1 MATPPRRYDLPT
13 PTIPPMRVPA
23 GLQTDPS
30 IVTMPPERLRS
41 RRRAVAPGGNND
53 VRTAGTVAAG
63 PTTSKSKKDDAAILA
78 LARARF
84 QTASMAESVLRQEML
99 EDLRFRAGEQWP
111 DQIRSDRTLDK
122 RPVITI
128 NRLPQFIKQITNPQ
142 RQARPS
148 LQINPVGDGADQ
160 DTAEILQGLIRH
172 IEQGS
177 HAEVAFDEAYDDAVT
192 IGRGWFRILTQYED
206 DAGFDQEI
214 VVRRI
219 ANPFTVYV
227 DPAAHELDYSDARY
241 IFIIDDIPRDEY
253 QALFGDASMAS
264 LELFQSQGDRI
275 PDWFPEGK
283 VRIAEYW
290 YVEHEKRA
298 MVQVRDQ
305 DGTLLTMPEKQ
316 VPPELKDQI
325 INRREVTGRQVHW
338 VKMNAAEVLTHQIW
352 PGKWIPIVPVLGDEI
367 NVNGR
372 KDLVGVVRYARDPQ
386 RMYNFWVSAQTE
398 AIALAPRTP
407 FIGAEGQFKGH
418 EAEWKQANT
427 RNFAYLE
434 YAPATIGGEPA
445 PPPQRQVAE
454 PPINAII
461 KATMQAD
468 NDLKAVIGFYDASL
482 GESGPQES
490 GRAIL
495 ARQKQGETA
504 NVNYIDNLGR
514 ALWHYGR
521 VCLDLIPKIYDAP
534 RTLHIMG
541 LDDQRR
547 EVRLNEQ
554 TIDQG
559 VQRIYDVTNGRYN
572 VTLSVGPTYQS
583 RRQEAVA
590 SMLQLIAAA
599 PNMLPI
605 IGDLLVGEMDWPVS
619 RQISERLK
627 KMLPPML
634 QEQKDQAQPDP
645 QQMQAQLQQLQQLLQ
660 LQQQALTEAQQTI
673 ASKTID
679 AQSRERVAQI
689 MAQAQMAITAAKL
702 GGERDLA
709 MLEAEVKS
717 QAQKLDMIHEATLA
731 SMEAQQG
738 QGGGEDLGGERA
750 AEALE
755 NDRQRQH
762 EAQTSMA
769 EHAMTLQDAERGRRH
784 ESMLEQA
791 RQRHEAALEGM
802 RHRHEADLDLR
813 TKHFEAVV
821 GARDRQHET
830 REAQTEQRHDT
841 RQAELERRHARV
853 LETQRA
859 KAAAAKAKA
868 TPAKKTD

>member
-1 MATPPRRYDLPT
+1 MAVPPRRYDLPT
-13 PTIPPMRVPA
+13 PTIPPLRVPA
-23 GLQTDPS
+23 GLRTDPS
-30 IVTMPPERLRS
+30 LVTMPSERLRS
-41 RRRAVAPGGNND
+41 RRRAGVGLGAND
-53 VRTAGTVAAG
+53 VRTAGRVAAG
-63 PTTSKSKKDDAAILA
+63 PATARSKADDAAILA

-84 QTASMAESVLRQEML
+84 ELASTAESTLRQEML

-111 DQIRSDRTLDK
+111 DQIRADRTIDK
-122 RPVITI
+122 RPVITV

-206 DAGFDQEI
+206 DGGFDQEI

-219 ANPFTVYV
+219 SNPFTVYV
-227 DPAAHELDYSDARY
+227 DPAAHELDYSDARFM
-241 IFIIDDIPRDEY
+241 FIIDDIPKDEY
-253 QALFGDASMAS
+253 RNLFGDASMAS
-264 LELFQSQGDRI
+264 LELFQSQGDRT

-290 YVEHEKRA
+290 FIETEKRV
-298 MVQVRDQ
+298 MVQVRDV
-305 DGTLLTMPEKQ
+305 DNSLLVLPEAQ
-316 VPPELKDQI
+316 VPAELKGQI
-325 INRREVTGRQVHW
+325 VNRRELTDRKVHW

-352 PGKWIPIVPVLGDEI
+352 PGRWIPIVPVLGDEV

-482 GESGPQES
+482 GEKGPQES

-521 VCLDLIPKIYDAP
+521 ICLDLIPKIYDAP
-534 RTLHIMG
+534 RTLHILG

-547 EVRLNEQ
+547 KVRLNEE
-554 TIDQG
+554 TVDHG
-559 VQRIYDVTNGRYN
+559 VTRIYDVTQGRYN

-605 IGDLLVGEMDWPVS
+605 IGDLLVGEMDWPVA

-627 KMLPPML
+627 KMLPPVL
-634 QEQKDQAQPDP
+634 QDQNEQEQPDP
-645 QQMQAQLQQLQQLLQ
+645 QQTQAQLQQLQQLLQ

-673 ASKTID
+673 ASRTIE

-689 MAQAQMAITAAKL
+689 TSQTQMAIAAAKM

-709 MLEAEVKS
+709 LLEAEVKQ

-731 SMEAQQG
+731 SMEAQQQ
-738 QGGGEDLGGERA
+738 QGPAPDNSA
-750 AEALE
+750 AIDALE
-755 NDRQRQH
+755 ADRQRQF
-762 EAQTSMA
+762 EAHQQTQD
-769 EHAMTLQDAERGRRH
+769 HVITLHDAERTRQH
-784 ESMLEQA
+784 EMQMERA
-791 RQRHEAALEGM
+791 RQQHEAALEGM
-802 RHRHEADLDLR
+802 RQEHEAGLDLR
-813 TKHFEAVV
+813 NRHHEAVL
-821 GARDRQHET
+821 AETDREHET
-830 REAQTEQRHDT
+830 RQERTAQQHDT
-841 RQAELERRHARV
+841 RQAELERRHAKV

-868 TPAKKTD
+868 TPAKKKTD